1 MSSSKYLSLD
11 SPVVSVKTLVLEL
24 ESDARSFVTLRV
36 KQDRRQT
43 HRDVPAAVERRGAAR
58 SSYTKKPAS
67 I

>member
-1 MSSSKYLSLD
+1 MSSSKYLSPD
-11 SPVVSVKTLVLEL
+11 FPVVSVKTLVLEL
-24 ESDARSFVTLRV
+24 ESDARSFATLRV

-43 HRDVPAAVERRGAAR
+43 HRDAAVERRGAAR